1 MPADPMISRPN
12 AGEAL
17 ILQDGLRMVLCDNAS
32 PMTYWGTN
40 TFLVGR
46 ETLAVID
53 PGPDNN
59 EHFQAILRAA
69 SETPIEKIIVTHAH
83 LDHSPLAKRLSKT
96 TGAPIVAFGGA
107 TDGRSALMQ
116 RLAAASPMGGAE
128 GLDMDFTPDEI
139 VKDGD
144 IITFGQETLKVIHT
158 PGHLGCHIA
167 LAWGDVCF
175 TGDHVMD
182 WASSLV
188 SPPDGDLTDFMAT
201 SRKLRDLGFKR
212 LYPAHGA
219 PIDAPQERLAWLI
232 THRETREAEILEVLQ
247 QAPASAEAL
256 AKAIYTD
263 IDPKLLGAAAR
274 NVLAHLVDLYG
285 KGMVQPQQQFD
296 SKSVFQLL

>member
-12 AGEAL
+12 VGEAVT
-17 ILQDGLRMVLCDNAS
+17 LQDGLRMVLCDNPS

-40 TFLVGR
+40 TFLVG
-46 ETLAVID
+46 TDALAVID
-53 PGPDNN
+53 PGPKSNA
-59 EHFQAILRAA
+59 HFKAILRAA
-69 SETPIEKIIVTHAH
+69 GEVLIEKIIVTHAH
-83 LDHSPLAKRLSKT
+83 LDHSPLAKQLSEA
-96 TGAPIVAFGGA
+96 TGAPIVAFGSA
-107 TDGRSALMQ
+107 TDGRSALME

-128 GLDMDFTPDEI
+128 GLDMDFTPDHI
-139 VKDGD
+139 VQDGD
-144 IITFGQETLKVIHT
+144 IITIGQETLKVIHT

-167 LAWGDVCF
+167 LAWDDVCF

-188 SPPDGDLTDFMAT
+188 SPPDGDLTDFMTT

-212 LYPAHGA
+212 LYPAHGM
-219 PIDAPQERLAWLI
+219 PIDTPTDRLTWLI
-232 THRETREAEILEVLQ
+232 THRESREAEILGQLQ

-256 AKAIYTD
+256 AKAIYSD
-263 IDPKLLGAAAR
+263 VDPKLLGAATR

-285 KGMVQPQQQFD
+285 KGVVQPQQQFD